1 MPPSAGS
8 SGSGSSEG
16 SPERSAPPTPGP
28 SAPPAPGGPAAPAPP
43 DVDLSELDANDGVF
57 SLADFVRA
65 EVDAHA
71 EDGHR
76 GAQLV
81 QRLHQAMQLLEQ
93 LEQNPHASAHLAQL
107 RAALTPW
114 LEPDQ
119 ALELGLGERYR
130 ALSASELDDAA
141 APYQPRFRSLGCAE
155 DAPLTALAAL
165 RI

>member
-57 SLADFVRA
+57 SLA
-65 EVDAHA
+65 E
-71 EDGHR
+71 
-76 GAQLV
+76 LV